1 MAKTK
6 SKHRRSSKQRVTS
19 QASSYELGVR
29 RDAAYLY
36 SVERKFTLI
45 AIAVILG
52 MFCLSTVYVLYKK
65 YEIRKIDTPSNENN
79 ANVNANTSTGGTSGT
94 INNSSLSSVGSDI
107 MAPKNNGSGDVIT
120 NVLNEHISNKA
131 SDVITSGIDSVAS
144 SFKAPFKSP
153 FLRL

>member
-65 YEIRKIDTPSNENN
+65 YEIRKIDTPNNENN
-79 ANVNANTSTGGTSGT
+79 GNTNASTGGTSGT
-94 INNSSLSSVGSDI
+94 VNNSSLSSVGSDI

-120 NVLNEHISNKA
+120 NMLNEHISNKA
-131 SDVITSGIDSVAS
+131 SDVITNGIDSVAS